1 MDWDNPI
8 IIGEV
13 PASNLSVDA
22 EINTLRDPFVVHMAM
37 LTGSIAKP
45 TLSQIMHIYA
55 DEFAEL
61 LAVGRE
67 NGIEDSQVLRWA
79 ASSLTKSNT

>member
-13 PASNLSVDA
+13 PASNISVDA
-22 EINTLRDPFVVHMAM
+22 EINTLRDPFVVQMAM

-45 TLSQIMHIYA
+45 TLVQIMHIYA

-79 ASSLTKSNT
+79 AKSLTKTES